1 MNQTDTKFK
10 IEGSSKIIKPYDKQD
25 NSEVSSFT
33 LWCDRCSVTDYV
45 PASTFKFFPYL
56 DTNTPKLGP
65 SFHLS
70 ASFQAL
76 SSGFCLALANLGP
89 FQVSRDLS

>member
-33 LWCDRCSVTDYV
+33 L
-45 PASTFKFFPYL
+45 
-56 DTNTPKLGP
+56 
-65 SFHLS
+65 
-70 ASFQAL
+70 
-76 SSGFCLALANLGP
+76 
-89 FQVSRDLS
+89 